1 VHGKDLATMH
11 DPYDRS
17 SKWLIERRGNAILYL
32 GGIRGIQS
40 WRSLQADVVQPRRL
54 PDGLL
59 EVYLHGRQDP
69 DLYLVEIATYPE
81 NRVSTQILE
90 DTLLVLLNR
99 RIVPEALTLVL
110 RPRGNLRV
118 TGTHDL
124 ASRQGWTKLQI
135 TWRVVELWTVPA
147 EELLAGNDVGLI
159 PWVPLTQFQGPPEP
173 ILEECRRRI
182 DQQAPAD
189 ERANFLA
196 VTEVLTGLRYNEPG
210 LLSIFGGSQIMIE
223 SPLIQELMA
232 QRMHKAILR
241 FLSGRFGS
249 VPLDIQTTLQSIQD
263 DARLDELVE
272 WAARCPDLDAFRIRL
287 SS

>member
-1 VHGKDLATMH
+1 MH

-32 GGIRGIQS
+32 GGIRDIQS

-59 EVYLHGRQDP
+59 EVYLHGRQEP

-81 NRVSTQILE
+81 TRVATQVL
-90 DTLLVLLNR
+90 DDMLLVLLNR
-99 RIVPEALTLVL
+99 RLVPEVLTLVL

-118 TGTHDL
+118 AGTQHL
-124 ASRQGWTKLQI
+124 TSRQGWTSLQI
-135 TWRVVELWTVPA
+135 SWRVVELWTVPA
-147 EELLAGNDVGLI
+147 DELLAANDVGLI
-159 PWVPLTQFQGPPEP
+159 PWVPLTQFQGPPEL

-182 DQQAPAD
+182 DQQAPAN

-196 VTEVLTGLRYNEPG
+196 VTQVLTQLRYNEPG
-210 LLSIFGGSQIMIE
+210 LLSIFGGSRIMIE

-232 QRMHKAILR
+232 DKTRKIILR
-241 FLSGRFGS
+241 ILSDEFGS
-249 VPLDIQTTLQSIQD
+249 VPLDIQTALQGIQD
-263 DARLDELVE
+263 EARLEDLAA
-272 WAARCPDLDAFRIRL
+272 WAARCRDLNAFRARL